1 MGDMLE
7 DGSLWLADRLAES
20 VSRTV
25 GYRRGANSSTV
36 AATIGRSS
44 FESVNSSGVAESWES
59 RDFIVLTSAMPYGEP
74 QRGDIVIDEIGG
86 VETLY
91 QVTSPRG
98 VPVFRWGDA
107 FQKTI
112 RIHTKQLD
120 RDATILIDE
129 LGREISVPL
138 FVD

>member
-91 QVTSPRG
+91 QVTAPRG

-107 FQKTI
+107 FQKTV
-112 RIHTKQLD
+112 RIHTKQFD

>member
-91 QVTSPRG
+91 QVTAPRG

>member
-25 GYRRGANSSTV
+25 GYRRAANSSTV
-36 AATIGRSS
+36 AASIGRSS

-59 RDFIVLTSAMPYGEP
+59 RDFIVSTSALPYGEP

-98 VPVFRWGDA
+98 VPVFHWGDA
-107 FQKTI
+107 FQKTV